1 MFNESLL
8 ATLVGGAIGF
18 FSAIGVI
25 MVHSWLESR
34 KKRHELIHAIEAA
47 ARSSTTPAVLS
58 AYIGGPVRTNIAE
71 QFLSTFWKDLA
82 ILGTYTQL
90 MVVTYFSM
98 LIDAT
103 KMEGGPSK
111 DMIDSLMD
119 IQQRVLGL
127 IEKEAKG
134 QRQNIDRNRLPHEK
148 SHLN

>member
-1 MFNESLL
+1 MFTDSLL

-18 FSAIGVI
+18 CSAIGVI
-25 MVHSWLESR
+25 MVQSWLESR
-34 KKRHELIHAIEAA
+34 KKHRELIHAIEAA
-47 ARSSTTPAVLS
+47 ARSSVTPAVLS
-58 AYIGGPVRTNIAE
+58 AYIGGPTHANLAE
-71 QFLSTFWKDLA
+71 QFLAIFWKDLS

-90 MVVTYFSM
+90 MVATYFSM

-111 DMIDSLMD
+111 DMIDSLMN

-134 QRQNIDRNRLPHEK
+134 RRQNIEEGKLPHGK
-148 SHLN
+148 